1 MSEAQKQTGELKE
14 EQALAR
20 LFAVAVIQLVGVS
33 LTFVL
38 IKYFPRAF
46 GLAAETD
53 WQHDCLAIA
62 YTLGLTGVL
71 LLLMYGFSHQ
81 RRWKPI
87 IPEGSILVTFGVN
100 IIAFSLAMARTGGPS
115 HSFFGQ
121 LVPMQLSG
129 ILILEQ
135 QKLMMTSNQS
145 STRARAWLYAGF
157 PVFVWLAVVSF
168 PFQVASLFGW
178 KETTIEIGI
187 KTYEAWTATILFTLG
202 VLVTAFAYW
211 VIPRPW
217 FIALFGR
224 ADPRAVTQDSRPT

>member
-1 MSEAQKQTGELKE
+1 MSEAQRQPGELKE

-20 LFAVAVIQLVGVS
+20 LFAVAFIQFVGVL
-33 LTFVL
+33 LTTFL

-46 GLAAETD
+46 GLAADTD
-53 WQHDCLAIA
+53 WQRDCLAIA
-62 YTLGLTGVL
+62 NILWLTVIIL
-71 LLLMYGFSHQ
+71 LLTFGFSHQ
-81 RRWKPI
+81 RRWNPI

-157 PVFVWLAVVSF
+157 TISVWLAVVLF

-178 KETTIEIGI
+178 KETTIEIEV
-187 KTYEAWTATILFTLG
+187 KTYEEWTATILFVLG
-202 VLVTAFAYW
+202 IIVTAFAYW
-211 VIPRPW
+211 VIPRPG

-224 ADPRAVTQDSRPT
+224 ADPTTVTQDSRPT